1 MTKFHATARRE
12 GRWWVV
18 EVDGVGVTQGHNLS
32 QARSMAV
39 DLIVAMRELP
49 ERDVVVNL
57 DIDLPGTLTAQV
69 EDARHRTAEAAR
81 AQTAAAVAMREVA
94 ARLRTEAGLIGKD
107 AALVLGVSE
116 QRVSQLA
123 PRRRRSG

>member
-1 MTKFHATARRE
+1 
-12 GRWWVV
+12 
-18 EVDGVGVTQGHNLS
+18 
-32 QARSMAV
+32 MAV

>member
-18 EVDGVGVTQGHNLS
+18 DVDGVGVTQGRNLS

-39 DLIVAMRELP
+39 DLNVALRELP

-69 EDARHRTAEAAR
+69 EDARRRTTEAAR